1 MVKEFKL
8 SEMVISIYKRVQGGI
23 MFLKWITLRVN
34 NLEQSVK
41 FYSEVLKLP
50 IAARFETSVNKIA
63 MMGEKGS
70 PKIELIEE
78 NQLNELNLGEGVSI
92 GLKVENLEEEIN
104 SLRKAGII
112 PTEIIS
118 PNEHI
123 KFCFLKDPN
132 GYTIQLFEES

>member
-1 MVKEFKL
+1 
-8 SEMVISIYKRVQGGI
+8 
-23 MFLKWITLRVN
+23 MFLNWITLRVK
-34 NLEQSVK
+34 NLEESVK

-50 IAARFETSVNKIA
+50 IATRLETSVNKIA
-63 MMGEKGS
+63 MMGEEES

>member
-1 MVKEFKL
+1 
-8 SEMVISIYKRVQGGI
+8 MVISIYKKVQGGI
-23 MFLKWITLRVN
+23 MFLNWITLRVK
-34 NLEQSVK
+34 NLEESVK

-50 IAARFETSVNKIA
+50 IATRLETSVNKIA
-63 MMGEKGS
+63 MMGEEES

-78 NQLNELNLGEGVSI
+78 IQLNELNLGEGVSI
-92 GLKVENLEEEIN
+92 GLKVENLEEEIS
-104 SLRKAGII
+104 SLRKIDII

>member
-1 MVKEFKL
+1 
-8 SEMVISIYKRVQGGI
+8 MVISIYKKVQGGI
-23 MFLKWITLRVN
+23 MFLNWITLRVK
-34 NLEQSVK
+34 NLEESVK

-50 IAARFETSVNKIA
+50 IATRLETSVNKIA
-63 MMGEKGS
+63 MMGEEES